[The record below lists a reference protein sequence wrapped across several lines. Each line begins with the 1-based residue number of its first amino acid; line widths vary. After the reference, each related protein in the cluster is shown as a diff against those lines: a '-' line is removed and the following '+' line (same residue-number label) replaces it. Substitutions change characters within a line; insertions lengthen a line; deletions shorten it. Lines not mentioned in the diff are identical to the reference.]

1 MGYEAKSNPI
11 SRAVKSKATPK
22 EIEHLQM
29 VKVMA
34 SKIRRQDDWDAV
46 LREVEPSLRDQ
57 VRGLLAAF
65 VNFTPGGH
73 A

>member
-34 SKIRRQDDWDAV
+34 SKIRTQDDWDAV
-46 LREVEPSLRDQ
+46 LRE
-57 VRGLLAAF
+57 
-65 VNFTPGGH
+65 
-73 A
+73 